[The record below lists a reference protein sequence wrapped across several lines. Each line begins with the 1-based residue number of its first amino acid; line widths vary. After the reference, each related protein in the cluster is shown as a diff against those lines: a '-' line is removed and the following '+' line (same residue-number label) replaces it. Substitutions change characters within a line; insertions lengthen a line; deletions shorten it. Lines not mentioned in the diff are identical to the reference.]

1 MFVVSTAALTKHCD
15 HMHSNPALYFSG
27 PKFTLAPGV
36 PAVLRFFLTSIACK
50 FWDSITNY
58 TVCVFV
64 LPLPILPFTSH
75 LFDYIVWISNVIS
88 KDVRQYL
95 IQPRYFYPQRHFSI
109 HSFSLRCWNII
120 ATWCRNPKH
129 NHYLNKN
136 HYDSM
141 LHLPK
146 NSKQNQM
153 KAH

>member
-75 LFDYIVWISNVIS
+75 LFDYIV
-88 KDVRQYL
+88 
-95 IQPRYFYPQRHFSI
+95 
-109 HSFSLRCWNII
+109 
-120 ATWCRNPKH
+120 
-129 NHYLNKN
+129 
-136 HYDSM
+136 
-141 LHLPK
+141 
-146 NSKQNQM
+146 
-153 KAH
+153 